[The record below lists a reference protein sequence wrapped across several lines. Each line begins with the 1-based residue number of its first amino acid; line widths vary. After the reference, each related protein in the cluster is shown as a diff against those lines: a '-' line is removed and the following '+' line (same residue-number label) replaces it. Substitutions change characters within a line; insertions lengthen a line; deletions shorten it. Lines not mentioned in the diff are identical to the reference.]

1 MKALYITFLFFL
13 PTLFINDYNLT
24 GSWPFVALKT
34 IFLLGLYRLMERILH
49 SSKKQKEHL
58 FAPKHQTRA
67 GRKK

>member
-34 IFLLGLYRLMERILH
+34 IFLLGLYSADGEDFAFFEEAERALIC
-49 SSKKQKEHL
+49 
-58 FAPKHQTRA
+58 P
-67 GRKK
+67 